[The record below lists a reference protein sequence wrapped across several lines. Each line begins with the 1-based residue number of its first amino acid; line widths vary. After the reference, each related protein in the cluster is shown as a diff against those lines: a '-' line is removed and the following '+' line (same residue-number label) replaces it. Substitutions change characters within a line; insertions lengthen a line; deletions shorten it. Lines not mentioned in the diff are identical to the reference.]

1 MPLKGNLDFQPF
13 LEGNLWNRKQLFRE
27 TIFHLPTKNW
37 KHKYIGKMYGGNL
50 RVKLEGCG
58 NYSYMS
64 FLIAN
69 KQITSLWCLDLNGRF
84 NSENGA
90 HSRANV

>member
-1 MPLKGNLDFQPF
+1 
-13 LEGNLWNRKQLFRE
+13 
-27 TIFHLPTKNW
+27 
-37 KHKYIGKMYGGNL
+37 MYGGNL